1 MVASKDKASID
12 AAKKWIEDITA
23 KPEVGTIYEGKVV
36 KLMDFGAF
44 VQFLPGKDGMVHISE
59 IADHRVEKVSDEL
72 AEGDEVTVK
81 LIAIDDRGRYNLSI
95 KGAK

>member
-1 MVASKDKASID
+1 
-12 AAKKWIEDITA
+12 
-23 KPEVGTIYEGKVV
+23 
-36 KLMDFGAF
+36 MDFGAF